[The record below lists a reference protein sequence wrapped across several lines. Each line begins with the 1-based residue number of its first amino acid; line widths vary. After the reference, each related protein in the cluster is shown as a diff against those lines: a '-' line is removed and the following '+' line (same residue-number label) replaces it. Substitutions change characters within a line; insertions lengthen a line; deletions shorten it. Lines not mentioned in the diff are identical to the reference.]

1 MRAIG
6 GHKDCIG
13 IFAQGSD
20 FLTCW
25 KGEAEKNPKRLF
37 EQALKLH
44 KESKKRVYILIDEV
58 DSVMHNPEGHNDINL
73 TLEFQILMDGVVSYP
88 GISVWGATNHPDR
101 IPMAMIRRFNKVEVV
116 GELDS
121 ECRIKLLKHFLSY
134 LPQKDFKDESWNN
147 ASSKLVG
154 ATGDVIRQVCDH
166 IWRKKMHAFVSKN
179 KEGATEIMDF
189 LVEKEG
195 GFDLSTFDDKMS
207 NNFKNKLEKYVNVT
221 PSDVNDAINA
231 HLRNMAVQSEIET
244 AVTTY
249 KAAKQ
254 FLHSIDADLA

>member
-1 MRAIG
+1 
-6 GHKDCIG
+6 
-13 IFAQGSD
+13 
-20 FLTCW
+20 
-25 KGEAEKNPKRLF
+25 
-37 EQALKLH
+37 
-44 KESKKRVYILIDEV
+44 
-58 DSVMHNPEGHNDINL
+58 
-73 TLEFQILMDGVVSYP
+73 
-88 GISVWGATNHPDR
+88 
-101 IPMAMIRRFNKVEVV
+101 KVEVV